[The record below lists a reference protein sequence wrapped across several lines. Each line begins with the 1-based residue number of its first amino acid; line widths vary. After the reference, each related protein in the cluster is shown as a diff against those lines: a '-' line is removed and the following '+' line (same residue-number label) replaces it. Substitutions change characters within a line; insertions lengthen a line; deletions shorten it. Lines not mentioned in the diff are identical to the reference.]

1 MLTKEMLG
9 PIKYDTQGKTT
20 RSKSDAVDATLK
32 KIDMPRS
39 IMKFYK
45 DVELVGDVI
54 HVNYVPF
61 LTTMSSNMHYGT
73 ITTFNNLKRA
83 S

>member
-1 MLTKEMLG
+1 MLTKEMIG
-9 PIKYDTQGKTT
+9 PSKCEMQGKTT
-20 RSKSDAVDATLK
+20 RSKPDAVDMASQ
-32 KIDMPRS
+32 KIDVPSS
-39 IMKFYK
+39 ILKFYK